1 MLPMGSVC
9 KENKQRAN
17 RATIIGMGNVV
28 TSQRRDLKSLLNG
41 PDPLLLH
48 AIYDGFSARMVETF
62 GYPAAFLSGAAL
74 SESRIGFPDVGLMRV
89 DETLAACRRL
99 AACTNMALLADADT
113 GFGNAVT
120 VYHLTREFE
129 DAGAA
134 GLMIEDQVW
143 PKRCGH
149 MKGKSVVGADEMVQK
164 VRAAAMARRNPDFVV
179 KARTDAFATHG
190 LDEAIR
196 RLNLYA
202 DAGADLLL
210 ADALAKESD
219 VAAVAKA
226 VKKPLCV
233 NMGFGIRQRSTTQL
247 ISVKRMKELGVNA
260 VMYGRMLSAS
270 ALQGLKNSLQAFE
283 ESRDDDVVTE
293 RPDLLFSFEQLNE
306 LMDLRSVNELE
317 TKLSAP

>member
-1 MLPMGSVC
+1 MP
-9 KENKQRAN
+9 Q
-17 RATIIGMGNVV
+17 
-28 TSQRRDLKSLLNG
+28 TSQRPDLKSLLNG

-48 AIYDGFSARMVETF
+48 AVYDGFTTRMIEKF

-74 SESRIGFPDVGLMRV
+74 SESRLGFPDVGLMRA
-89 DETLAACRRL
+89 DETIDACRRL
-99 AACTNMALLADADT
+99 STCSNVAILADADT

-149 MKGKSVVGADEMVQK
+149 MKGKSVIDADEMVQK
-164 VRAAAMARRNPDFVV
+164 VRAAATARRNSNFVV
-179 KARTDAFATHG
+179 KARTDAFGTHG
-190 LDEAIR
+190 LEEAIR

-219 VAAVAKA
+219 IAAVAKA

-247 ISVKRMKELGVNA
+247 ISVNRMKALGVKA
-260 VMYGRMLSAS
+260 IMYGRMLSAS
-270 ALQGLKNSLQAFE
+270 ALQGLQNSLEAFE
-283 ESRDDDVVTE
+283 KSRSEDVVTE
-293 RPDLLFSFEQLNE
+293 RPELLFSFEQLND
-306 LMDLRSVNELE
+306 LMDLKSVNELE
-317 TKLSAP
+317 AKFATP

>member
-1 MLPMGSVC
+1 LRLQ
-9 KENKQRAN
+9 KEQR
-17 RATIIGMGNVV
+17 
-28 TSQRRDLKSLLNG
+28 KSLKALLAG
-41 PDPLLLH
+41 PEPLLLH
-48 AIYDGFSARMVETF
+48 AVYDGFTVRMIERF

-74 SESRIGFPDVGLMRV
+74 SESRLGFPDVGLMRV
-89 DETLAACRRL
+89 DETLDACRRL
-99 AACTNMALLADADT
+99 STCSNLALLADADT

-149 MKGKSVVGADEMVQK
+149 MQGKSVIDADEMVQK
-164 VRAAAMARRNPDFVV
+164 VRAAADARRNPDFVV

-190 LDEAIR
+190 LEEAIR

-210 ADALAKESD
+210 ADALAAESD
-219 VAAVAKA
+219 IAAAAKA

-247 ISVKRMKELGVNA
+247 ISVKRMKALGVRA

-270 ALQGLKNSLQAFE
+270 ALQGLNNSLEAFE
-283 ESRDDDVVTE
+283 RSREEEVVTE
-293 RPDLLFSFEQLNE
+293 RPELLFSFERLNE
-306 LMDLRSVNELE
+306 LMDLKSVVALE
-317 TKLSAP
+317 KRFTTPAKR

>member
-1 MLPMGSVC
+1 MSAAQQ
-9 KENKQRAN
+9 KRESFKA
-17 RATIIGMGNVV
+17 
-28 TSQRRDLKSLLNG
+28 LLAG
-41 PDPLLLH
+41 PEPVLLH
-48 AIYDGFSARMVETF
+48 SIYDGFTARMVERF

-74 SESRIGFPDVGLMRV
+74 SESRIGYPDVGLMRV

-99 AACTNMALLADADT
+99 STCSNLALLADADT

-129 DAGAA
+129 DAGASA
-134 GLMIEDQVW
+134 IMIEDQVW

-149 MKGKSVVGADEMVQK
+149 MHGKSVIDADEMVQK
-164 VRAAAMARRNPDFVV
+164 IRAAAAARRSPEFVV

-210 ADALAKESD
+210 ADALSKEAD
-219 VAAVAKA
+219 IEAVAKA

-233 NMGFGIRQRSTTQL
+233 NMGFGLRQRSTTQL
-247 ISVKRMKELGVNA
+247 ISVKRMKEMGVRA

-270 ALQGLKNSLQAFE
+270 ALQGLNNSLEAFE
-283 ESRDDDVVTE
+283 KSRHEDVVTE
-293 RPDLLFSFEQLNE
+293 RPELLFSFEELNG
-306 LMDLRSVNELE
+306 LMDLKSITDLE
-317 TKLSAP
+317 KRFTSPEKR